1 MYPGEI
7 YMLARYRLEVAHGI
21 MHTPE
26 WDAEMAGLQRRW
38 DEQCPQAEGRVPAG
52 PIERADTPWV

>member
-1 MYPGEI
+1 
-7 YMLARYRLEVAHGI
+7 MLARYRLEVAHGI